1 MCTLRPHINK
11 IHITFDWRG
20 GMKERKEHIFLLRP
34 SFLFIPNQ
42 KENDSQDRV
51 VMADLT
57 ICVFS
62 FPFLFLSSPYVS
74 PYIVKRFQRLSP
86 FLELMH
92 HLYIW
97 YKLLRPKALNPCFY
111 KFPIYHK
118 VHVNLLP
125 LILKVSCH
133 MSFS

>member
-1 MCTLRPHINK
+1 
-11 IHITFDWRG
+11 
-20 GMKERKEHIFLLRP
+20 MKERKEHIFLLRP

-86 FLELMH
+86 FLECTTYIFDNVPPFHADCLASIGTAQERSFM
-92 HLYIW
+92 LYQD
-97 YKLLRPKALNPCFY
+97 
-111 KFPIYHK
+111 
-118 VHVNLLP
+118 LP
-125 LILKVSCH
+125 VDL
-133 MSFS
+133 